1 MSFTP
6 RPENHGFESDENC
19 VKGLPAPRFRRLLA
33 LFLALSISLPAIAQ
47 TAPGGAALLAKAAA
61 LEAAGKYQAAG
72 AAYHEAKDAFMTEQ
86 NYDGAGKALGKV
98 SEMFQKELSAPA
110 APPRFAAPA
119 APPTFPGPGAPA
131 APPAFGGAAL
141 EASAAALNAAG
152 KIHEAGDAYVSAG
165 KAYTAEGNQGAA
177 AKAYGNAAVLYEKE
191 AVAILKE
198 LDGPNAAPPAPPRF
212 AIPAAP
218 APPVFIPSTAP
229 VVAPAAP
236 AVAAAPAAPAA
247 LAGDAPTKELVEKL
261 MKARWDRPKG
271 ANSDKVLATIHE
283 VKFGQAYI
291 ATLKEVQVQ
300 GLPEGALVTPVRID
314 YTRREY
320 NHLWTSVTRW
330 PHIEAVVFKDK
341 FSEWT
346 LHQTGGST
354 DFKSTK
360 EPAEN
365 R

>member
-6 RPENHGFESDENC
+6 RPKNYGFESDENC

-33 LFLALSISLPAIAQ
+33 LFLALSLSLPAIAQ
-47 TAPGGAALLAKAAA
+47 TAPGGAALQATAAA
-61 LEAAGKYQAAG
+61 L
-72 AAYHEAKDAFMTEQ
+72 
-86 NYDGAGKALGKV
+86 V
-98 SEMFQKELSAPA
+98 V
-110 APPRFAAPA
+110 
-119 APPTFPGPGAPA
+119 
-131 APPAFGGAAL
+131 
-141 EASAAALNAAG
+141 AG